1 MDKNTLIGIVLIGL
15 IFIAFMFVN
24 QKEQEAIERAN
35 QAQQTST
42 QENEIISNSSIV
54 NSSDTI
60 TNDFNDVIFEDNLEN
75 ADSISGLSAVQLA
88 RRKQKFG
95 IFHPALEGE
104 KKYSYLENDKIKI
117 KFSNIGARIVE
128 VFLVQKDENGNY
140 IYKTHTDFVNNQNN
154 PIQLFEEQTSNQEL
168 KETPGVL
175 AP

>member
-1 MDKNTLIGIVLIGL
+1 MILMMYLT
-15 IFIAFMFVN
+15 
-24 QKEQEAIERAN
+24 R
-35 QAQQTST
+35 
-42 QENEIISNSSIV
+42 
-54 NSSDTI
+54 
-60 TNDFNDVIFEDNLEN
+60 LEN

-168 KETPGVL
+168 SFNIKDEFGDYIPVSTKNLFFENTLENDSTLLFRLNQKILKNLLYSGTYYPRKVFM
-175 AP
+175 